1 MKSKYSVRKQNGLFT
16 VYELKTKQVIQSYDY
31 RSEATMLARFLES
44 GGGFAGETP
53 RFFAENVVTLSEEAA
68 K

>member
-1 MKSKYSVRKQNGLFT
+1 MAKYSVRKQSGLFS
-16 VYELKTKQVIQSYDY
+16 VIELKTNQVIQKYDY
-31 RSEATMLARFLES
+31 RSEATMVARFLEQ

-53 RFFAENVVTLSEEAA
+53 RFFVENVVTLSDEAA

>member
-1 MKSKYSVRKQNGLFT
+1 MAKYSVRKQSGLFS
-16 VYELKTKQVIQSYDY
+16 VIELKTNQVIQKYDF
-31 RSEATMLARFLES
+31 RSEATMVARFLEQ

-53 RFFAENVVTLSEEAA
+53 RFFVENVVTLSDEPA

>member
-1 MKSKYSVRKQNGLFT
+1 VAKYSVRKQSGLFS
-16 VYELKTKQVIQSYDY
+16 VIELKTNQVIQKYDY
-31 RSEATMLARFLES
+31 RSEATMVARFLEQ

-53 RFFAENVVTLSEEAA
+53 RFFVENVVTLSDEAA

>member
-1 MKSKYSVRKQNGLFT
+1 MAKYSVRKQSGLFS
-16 VYELKTKQVIQSYDY
+16 VIELKTNQVIQKYDY
-31 RSEATMLARFLES
+31 RSEATMVARFLEQ

-53 RFFAENVVTLSEEAA
+53 RFFVENVVTLSEEAA

>member
-1 MKSKYSVRKQNGLFT
+1 MAKYSVRKQNGLFS
-16 VYELKTKQVIQSYDY
+16 VIELKTNQIIHRYDY
-31 RSEATMLARFLES
+31 RSEATMVARFLEQ

-53 RFFAENVVTLSEEAA
+53 RFFVENVVTLSDEPA

>member
-1 MKSKYSVRKQNGLFT
+1 VAKYSVRKQNGLYSVF
-16 VYELKTKQVIQSYDY
+16 EMKTKQVIQKFDY
-31 RSEATMLARFLES
+31 RSEANILARFLEQ

-53 RFFAENVVTLSEEAA
+53 RFFVENVATLSDEAA

>member
-1 MKSKYSVRKQNGLFT
+1 MAKYSVRKQNGLFS
-16 VYELKTKQVIQSYDY
+16 VIELKTNQVIQKYDF
-31 RSEATMLARFLES
+31 RSEATMVARFLEQ

-53 RFFAENVVTLSEEAA
+53 RFFVQNVVTLSDEPA

>member
-1 MKSKYSVRKQNGLFT
+1 MAKYSVRKQSGLFS
-16 VYELKTKQVIQSYDY
+16 VIELKTNQVIQKYDF
-31 RSEATMLARFLES
+31 RSEATMVARFLEQ

-53 RFFAENVVTLSEEAA
+53 RFFVQNVVTLSEEAA